1 MSKLLRI
8 PTLVA
13 FAMIAGVTLFTA
25 GCGSDHGRV
34 RVVHASPDAPNVD
47 VLVDGK
53 KVLTNVAYKTASPY
67 LTLETGSRK
76 VQVRATGTSTDAIT
90 ATATIASRKDYTIL
104 AVGKLAT
111 ISALALQD
119 DNSAPAAGQIKLRV
133 IHASP
138 SAGNVDVYVVAPG
151 TDITTVTP
159 TLSNVAFKTASAY
172 LSVAAGSYEVIVT
185 APGSKVSVIDSG
197 SLTFTAGQIR
207 TVVALDEDTTGT
219 NFTAIV
225 LSDRN

>member
-1 MSKLLRI
+1 L
-8 PTLVA
+8 
-13 FAMIAGVTLFTA
+13 IAGVALFTA
-25 GCGSDHGRV
+25 GCGTDHGRV

-53 KVLTNVAYKTASPY
+53 KVLTNVSYKTASPY

-76 VQVRATGTSTDAIT
+76 VQVRATGTSIDAIA
-90 ATATIASRKDYTIL
+90 ATATIASHKDYTIL
-104 AVGKLAT
+104 AVGKLAA

-151 TDITTVTP
+151 TDITTVTA
-159 TLSNVAFKTASAY
+159 TLSNLAFKTASAY

-207 TVVALDEDTTGT
+207 TVVALDAMGGGAP
-219 NFTAIV
+219 FTAIV
-225 LSDRN
+225 LNDRK